1 MTPSEERS
9 DHETF
14 MRRTLELARKSLM
27 AGELPIGA
35 IVVAE
40 NAVIAEAYCSDKRRR
55 MLAHAE
61 LLALITADMKAPR
74 IRERIRMTLYTN
86 LEPCVMCLG
95 AAMSF
100 CVGRIVYGV
109 GAPADGAV
117 TRLAHVSFGNATYA
131 DYRMPTIVGGVMRD
145 ESRSLFQAFIEQS
158 TDDPMVRFAMG
169 VVDADVDER
178 HTMNALSRGSK
189 P

>member
-1 MTPSEERS
+1 MIPNQGFRHEE
-9 DHETF
+9 F
-14 MRRTLELARKSLM
+14 MRLTLELAKRSLR

-35 IVVAE
+35 IVVSE

-61 LLALITADMKAPR
+61 LLALIAADMKAPR
-74 IRERIRMTLYTN
+74 IQERRRMTLYTN

-117 TRLAHVSFGNATYA
+117 MRLSQVSFGNVTYPE
-131 DYRMPTIVGGVMRD
+131 YEMPTIVGGVMRN

-158 TDDPMVRFAMG
+158 TDGPMVTFARG
-169 VVDADVDER
+169 ILGADLDDR
-178 HTMNALSRGSK
+178 QTMDALSLRSEL
-189 P
+189 